1 MMSLFIHHNLTVTVA
16 SFCGATV
23 QNNCTMRRGIRRQCY
38 YDAHVNDVNLEEI
51 TSSENN
57 ANILRAL
64 HDGYPHGDLE
74 KSGIQVFTEDYEG
87 LLIVDDDHEKDFV
100 IREGDDLG
108 WLGYFIGASKCLEA
122 LSIRDLPVERERIDA
137 FMEGLARN
145 KSIQEV
151 GFLTDIGEAGVL
163 TLGDFF
169 KSNKNLSMIGFGH
182 NNFGQEEHSH
192 DNICFALGQIQRN
205 SIEMFCFF
213 GNIISDEGF
222 SEICGALVTQQS
234 RLERLGFRET
244 LGFGG
249 QQRCVT
255 VGNMLS
261 SWRTPNLRELQLDN
275 NEIDDTGLQPLVT
288 GMMNCRDL
296 RVLHISGNNLITAA
310 GLRSLS
316 PLFDSLEELRL
327 EQMYIGDCGAVAL
340 ADGLKGNKALK
351 FLFVDPNTADITD
364 IGWVA
369 FSNMLCDTSSFN
381 STYLSNHTLVS
392 VGDSDFSGT
401 YTPDYLQKRSS
412 GNPLRNKQDV
422 AIWKIMRFHPI
433 HNMSEF
439 FFPWKLKFLP
449 LVVTWF
455 KRARHVLVEMD
466 ALAGLNLP
474 PCFEYLETIKL
485 SAVYKYVRGMPL
497 LTVDGYNSRRTSTR
511 LARKR
516 RLNGETK

>member
-1 MMSLFIHHNLTVTVA
+1 
-16 SFCGATV
+16 
-23 QNNCTMRRGIRRQCY
+23 MRRGIRRKCY
-38 YDAHVNDVNLEEI
+38 YDARVSDVNLEDI

-64 HDGYPHGDLE
+64 RDGYPRGYPTIY
-74 KSGIQVFTEDYEG
+74 GIQVLTEDYEG
-87 LLIVDDDHEKDFV
+87 LRIVNDDTTENFV

-108 WLGYFIGASKCLEA
+108 WFGYFIGSSECLEG
-122 LSIRDLPVERERIDA
+122 LSIRDLPAERERIDA
-137 FMEGLARN
+137 FMEGIACN
-145 KSIQEV
+145 KSIQEI
-151 GFLTDIGEAGVL
+151 GIITNIGEAGVL
-163 TLGDFF
+163 KLADFF
-169 KSNKNLSMIGFGH
+169 KGNKNLSMIGLGH
-182 NNFGQEEHSH
+182 NNFGQEERSH
-192 DNICFALGQIQRN
+192 DNITFALGQIQRN

-213 GNIISDEGF
+213 DNIISDEGF
-222 SEICGALVTQQS
+222 SEICGALATQQS
-234 RLERLGFRET
+234 QLERLGFRET

-261 SWRTPNLRELQLDN
+261 SWRAPNLKELQLDN
-275 NEIDDTGLQPLVT
+275 NAIDDAGLQPLVK
-288 GMMNCRDL
+288 GMMNCSDL
-296 RVLHISGNNLITAA
+296 RGLHLSGNNSITAA

-327 EQMYIGDCGAVAL
+327 ERMYVGDCGAVAL
-340 ADGLKGNKALK
+340 ADGLMGNKSLK
-351 FLFVDPNTADITD
+351 YLFLDHDTAGITA
-364 IGWVA
+364 IGWEA
-369 FSNMLCDTSSFN
+369 FSKLVCDTSTFN

-392 VGDSDFSGT
+392 VGDSDFLSPNG
-401 YTPDYLQKRSS
+401 LQKRSS

-422 AIWKIMRFHPI
+422 AIWKIMRFQPI

-439 FFPWKLKFLP
+439 FFQWKLKFLP

-474 PCFEYLETIKL
+474 PCFECLETMKL
-485 SAVYKYVRGMPL
+485 SAVYKYVRGVPL
-497 LTVDGYNSRRTSTR
+497 SIIDGYNSRRTSTR

-516 RLNGETK
+516 RLNGEIK

>member
-1 MMSLFIHHNLTVTVA
+1 M
-16 SFCGATV
+16 
-23 QNNCTMRRGIRRQCY
+23 
-38 YDAHVNDVNLEEI
+38 
-51 TSSENN
+51 
-57 ANILRAL
+57 
-64 HDGYPHGDLE
+64 
-74 KSGIQVFTEDYEG
+74 FTEDYEG
-87 LLIVDDDHEKDFV
+87 LLIIDDDHEKDFV

-169 KSNKNLSMIGFGH
+169 KGNKNLSMIGFGH

-192 DNICFALGQIQRN
+192 DNITSALGQIQHN

-234 RLERLGFRET
+234 RLEKLGFRET

-261 SWRTPNLRELQLDN
+261 SWRVPNLKELQLDN
-275 NEIDDTGLQPLVT
+275 NAIDDAGLQPLVT
-288 GMMNCRDL
+288 GMMNCSNMRS
-296 RVLHISGNNLITAA
+296 LHLSGNNSITTA

-327 EQMYIGDCGAVAL
+327 ERMYIGDCGAVAL
-340 ADGLKGNKALK
+340 ADSLMGNKALK
-351 FLFVDPNTADITD
+351 YLFIDHDTAGITA
-364 IGWVA
+364 IGWEA
-369 FSNMLCDTSSFN
+369 FSKLFCDTSSFN
-381 STYLSNHTLVS
+381 STYLSNHTLVH
-392 VGDSDFSGT
+392 VGDSDFR
-401 YTPDYLQKRSS
+401 TPDEVGKRSS
-412 GNPLRNKQDV
+412 GTLLRNKQDV
-422 AIWKIMRFHPI
+422 AIWEIMRWQPI

-439 FFPWKLKFLP
+439 FFQWKLKFLP

-455 KRARHVLVEMD
+455 KRARHVSREMD

-474 PCFEYLETIKL
+474 PLLEYLETMKL
-485 SAVYKYVRGMPL
+485 SAVYKYVRGVPL
-497 LTVDGYNSRRTSTR
+497 SIIDGYNSRRTSTR
-511 LARKR
+511 LSRKR
-516 RLNGETK
+516 RLNGEIK